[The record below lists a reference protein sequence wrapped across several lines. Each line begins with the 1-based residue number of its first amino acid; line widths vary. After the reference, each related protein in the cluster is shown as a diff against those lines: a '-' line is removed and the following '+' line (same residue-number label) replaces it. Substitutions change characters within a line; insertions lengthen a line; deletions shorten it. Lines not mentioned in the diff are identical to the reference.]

1 MHWVVGRYH
10 TGKVTRH
17 EKSQR
22 PTFTEDFI
30 LLDIGILFQM
40 WVIWKRILTRKN
52 NFENFYFN
60 RTRSARNLDMELKSH
75 DLKMAPSGGSKNNGP
90 MKSES
95 QQSIVSRPEEEYV
108 VYARRWFILI
118 VIVIL
123 NLSNAMVRTRIFLK
137 KPILSWQQSYQWLC
151 YLKQKFGQVYHCL
164 CKMHLKWVSF
174 KAMYR
179 YVEMLILN
187 RLIDYICFYIYLD
200 VKDTCILLWFLFIF
214 EVHVQLWI
222 FRELKKC
229 SVWLFSKQ
237 NVFWSSPCYLIYI

>member
-1 MHWVVGRYH
+1 
-10 TGKVTRH
+10 
-17 EKSQR
+17 
-22 PTFTEDFI
+22 
-30 LLDIGILFQM
+30 M

-123 NLSNAMVRTRIFLK
+123 NLSNAMVRTKNLLK
-137 KPILSWQQSYQWLC
+137 KHILSWQQSYQWLC

-179 YVEMLILN
+179 YVEMLLLN

-200 VKDTCILLWFLFIF
+200 GHMHLIMIFIYILSTCTTVNLQGIKKMFSVTFFEAKCILEQSLLSYL
-214 EVHVQLWI
+214 H
-222 FRELKKC
+222 LK
-229 SVWLFSKQ
+229 
-237 NVFWSSPCYLIYI
+237 

>member
-1 MHWVVGRYH
+1 MVGRYH

-30 LLDIGILFQM
+30 LFGYRNSISNVSYLK
-40 WVIWKRILTRKN
+40 WILTRKN

-123 NLSNAMVRTRIFLK
+123 NLSNAMVRTKNLLK
-137 KPILSWQQSYQWLC
+137 KNTFSL
-151 YLKQKFGQVYHCL
+151 G
-164 CKMHLKWVSF
+164 
-174 KAMYR
+174 
-179 YVEMLILN
+179 N
-187 RLIDYICFYIYLD
+187 RAISGFVI
-200 VKDTCILLWFLFIF
+200 
-214 EVHVQLWI
+214 
-222 FRELKKC
+222 
-229 SVWLFSKQ
+229 
-237 NVFWSSPCYLIYI
+237 

>member
-123 NLSNAMVRTRIFLK
+123 NLSNAMVRTKNLLK
-137 KPILSWQQSYQWLC
+137 KNTFSL
-151 YLKQKFGQVYHCL
+151 G
-164 CKMHLKWVSF
+164 
-174 KAMYR
+174 
-179 YVEMLILN
+179 N
-187 RLIDYICFYIYLD
+187 RAISGFVI
-200 VKDTCILLWFLFIF
+200 
-214 EVHVQLWI
+214 
-222 FRELKKC
+222 
-229 SVWLFSKQ
+229 
-237 NVFWSSPCYLIYI
+237 

>member
-1 MHWVVGRYH
+1 MVGRYH

-30 LLDIGILFQM
+30 LFGYRNSISNVSYL
-40 WVIWKRILTRKN
+40 KRILTRKN

-123 NLSNAMVRTRIFLK
+123 NLSNAMVRTKNLLK
-137 KPILSWQQSYQWLC
+137 KTHSLLATELSVALLSKTKIRPSLSLFMQDA
-151 YLKQKFGQVYHCL
+151 F
-164 CKMHLKWVSF
+164 KMS
-174 KAMYR
+174 
-179 YVEMLILN
+179 
-187 RLIDYICFYIYLD
+187 
-200 VKDTCILLWFLFIF
+200 
-214 EVHVQLWI
+214 QL
-222 FRELKKC
+222 
-229 SVWLFSKQ
+229 
-237 NVFWSSPCYLIYI
+237 